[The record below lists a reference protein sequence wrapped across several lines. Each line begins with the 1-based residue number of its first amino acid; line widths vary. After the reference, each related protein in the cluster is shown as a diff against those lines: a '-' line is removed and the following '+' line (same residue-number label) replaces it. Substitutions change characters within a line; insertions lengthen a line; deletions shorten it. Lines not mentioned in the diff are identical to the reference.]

1 MTVLGLQRSKRKD
14 LNALRLEMTWKIG
27 VVHSMRLF
35 EELVEAGL
43 VQSYDD
49 KKRKLMAIPKVYRD
63 KVDEFVVTDEIKA
76 KFGITEQMITAVLI
90 KK

>member
-1 MTVLGLQRSKRKD
+1 
-14 LNALRLEMTWKIG
+14 MTWKIG
-27 VVHSMRLF
+27 FLHSMRLF

-76 KFGITEQMITAVLI
+76 KFGITDQMITAVLI

>member
-1 MTVLGLQRSKRKD
+1 M
-14 LNALRLEMTWKIG
+14 RLEMTWKIG
-27 VVHSMRLF
+27 FLHSRRLF
-35 EELVEAGL
+35 EELVAAGL

-49 KKRKLMAIPKVYRD
+49 KKRKLMAIPIVYRD